1 MRSGSKIALIRRLI
15 SYALRPHSISMN
27 GATMRPVPCSA
38 FKEPPKPETRS
49 DISFTKSPKFLVSL
63 GSLKSGVMLK

>member
-1 MRSGSKIALIRRLI
+1 MRSGSKMALMRRLI
-15 SYALRPHSISMN
+15 SYAFLPHSISTN

-38 FKEPPKPETRS
+38 FKEPPKPDTRS